1 MDQDARETLDTG
13 YFEGLI
19 RVENCQ
25 WNEERIGL
33 VQDEALME
41 FYIILTDWVR
51 KEAMPMIQ
59 KARLKDRQTMRE
71 QVAIEARSILDQMFE
86 ALPERMR
93 DTYRALSTAPGMVTT
108 EHSKVK
114 VDSLDHP
121 EVRTK
126 EAEPRPGDNET
137 HPSGPAKKHHED
149 VIHVGTAG
157 VGGSP
162 RLISKQEKGLVFECV
177 NFDQSPDRFAQ
188 GKHGVILVSYNH
200 PDFTRCEAESA
211 DRLREYIVSVVMFAA
226 CLFCQPEERQ
236 YAFEQ
241 FQDLYLSMN
250 TSRLIASGKKKSK
263 KK

>member
-13 YFEGLI
+13 HFEGLI
-19 RVENCQ
+19 WVENCL

-33 VQDEALME
+33 VQNEALMD

-71 QVAIEARSILDQMFE
+71 QVSLEARSILDQMFE

-93 DTYRALSTAPGMVTT
+93 DIYKALSSSPGMVTT

-121 EVRTK
+121 EVRTR
-126 EAEPRPGDNET
+126 EGEPRPGSSEG
-137 HPSGPAKKHHED
+137 HPNGPAKKHRED
-149 VIHVGTAG
+149 VIHVGTA
-157 VGGSP
+157 VTGGTP

-177 NFDQSPDRFAQ
+177 NFDQNPDRFAQ
-188 GKHGVILVSYNH
+188 GKHGVILVNYSH
-200 PDFTRCEAESA
+200 PDFSRCEAESA

-226 CLFCQPEERQ
+226 CLFCQPEEKQ

-250 TSRLIASGKKKSK
+250 TSRLITSGKKKTK